1 MPCWT
6 NKLKP
11 LGKARK
17 IFKFARTQAKKQAP
31 NLEHPVVC
39 INAVEEGVVSGPRVG
54 LLKEVEVFDLLAKF
68 DTSKSLVHI
77 FFAQHATSKV
87 PGVTDLGLMPRRVNK
102 VAILGGGLMG
112 SGIAIAL
119 ILSDYLVVLKEVNE
133 KFLEVRINKVRANL
147 QNRLKKGKMTQEK
160 FDKTMFLLKGALDYE
175 SFKDVDMVIEA
186 VIENVSLRQQFFSDL
201 EKYCLSHCILASNTS
216 TIDLNLI
223 DESTKSQDRIVG
235 AHFFSP
241 AHVMPLLEI
250 VRTNKTSPQV
260 IVDLLD
266 IAVAWLGC
274 VLMIIYFLLWHGS
287 GLVERGTDPYLIDR
301 EITKFGM
308 PMGLFRL
315 ADLVG
320 FGVVI
325 VEFVKKQ
332 VDKGEAKLAKFV
344 TLSWKF

>member
-1 MPCWT
+1 MS
-6 NKLKP
+6 KSSLSYLIIRSLKENYDQALRTDDVKAIVVTGAKGNFCGGFEISSFPGAPGGIRMFSVSHVSFFWFIHQKPSVASIEGFALGGGLEVAMVCHAQISTPSARLGLPQLPLGIIPGFGEP

-17 IFKFARTQAKKQAP
+17 IFKFARTQARKQAP
-31 NLEHPVVC
+31 NLEHPIVC

-54 LLKEVEVFDLLAKF
+54 LL
-68 DTSKSLVHI
+68 
-77 FFAQHATSKV
+77 
-87 PGVTDLGLMPRRVNK
+87 K

-160 FDKTMFLLKGALDYE
+160 FDKTMLLLKGALDYE

-186 VIENVSLRQQFFSDL
+186 VIENVSLRQQIFSDL
-201 EKYCLSHCILASNTS
+201 EKCCLSHCILASNTS

-223 DESTKSQDRIVG
+223 DERTKSQDRIVR

-250 VRTNKTSPQV
+250 VRTNKTSP
-260 IVDLLD
+260 
-266 IAVAWLGC
+266 
-274 VLMIIYFLLWHGS
+274 
-287 GLVERGTDPYLIDR
+287 
-301 EITKFGM
+301 
-308 PMGLFRL
+308 
-315 ADLVG
+315 
-320 FGVVI
+320 
-325 VEFVKKQ
+325 
-332 VDKGEAKLAKFV
+332 
-344 TLSWKF
+344 